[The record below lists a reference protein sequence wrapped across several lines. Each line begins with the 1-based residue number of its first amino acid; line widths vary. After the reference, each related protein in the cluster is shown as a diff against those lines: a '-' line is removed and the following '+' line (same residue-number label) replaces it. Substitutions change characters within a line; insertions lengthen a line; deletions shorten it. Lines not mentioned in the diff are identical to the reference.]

1 MEITEVIRKGIVTE
15 KSVAMQTP
23 TDAQMAKKP
32 VDQHTHR
39 YVFQVA
45 LKANKIMIRKA
56 IEQLFPDVTVLA
68 VNTARMPGKQRT
80 IRTRRGMRKSEP
92 HPWKKAYVT
101 VRANETISSLQP

>member
-15 KSVAMQTP
+15 KSVALQTP
-23 TDAQMAKKP
+23 SEAQMRKKPAKK
-32 VDQHTHR
+32 HTHQ

-56 IEQLFPDVTVLA
+56 VEQLFPDVTVLS
-68 VNTARMPGKQRT
+68 VNTARMPGKERT
-80 IRTRRGMRKSEP
+80 IRTRRGMRKSEA

-101 VRANETISSLQP
+101 VRASESISSLQP